1 MKRIFSIHGLIGL
14 ALILALMG
22 GIVPLLAQDNGSSPI
37 SVTGAVEAV
46 NGTSIVVSGVTVDLS
61 TANVNIPNLQVGVV
75 VQISGTFTN
84 GVIIATTIIMINP
97 TPMTA
102 TPFPTS
108 ESTPIVT
115 PSLTPTPAAD
125 DTTII
130 VIEGPIITINVNV
143 ITIYNI
149 NVSVATDNPILKV
162 IKIGDLVRVE
172 GKRNR
177 AGGIAATVVTLTTAS
192 ISLNGQVTAINGNVV
207 VVNGTSVQFDPDD
220 SVLTLIK
227 VGDVLNVDGNY
238 QGNGTTLIFIVI
250 NITIVNNNITVNPS
264 LPANCKI
271 SKNGHIKCSKKK
283 H

>member
-1 MKRIFSIHGLIGL
+1 MKRIFSIHRLIGL
-14 ALILALMG
+14 GLILALIG

-61 TANVNIPNLQVGVV
+61 TANVSISNLRVGVV

-97 TPMTA
+97 TPMTS
-102 TPFPTS
+102 TPSPTS

-115 PSLTPTPAAD
+115 PSLTPTPAVD
-125 DTTII
+125 DTII
-130 VIEGPIITINVNV
+130 VIEGPIITINVNI

-149 NVSVATDNPILKV
+149 NVLVANDNPILKV
-162 IKIGDLVRVE
+162 IKIGDRVRVE

-177 AGGIAATVVTLTTAS
+177 TGVIAATVVTLTTAS

-220 SVLTLIK
+220 SALTLIK

-250 NITIVNNNITVNPS
+250 NITIVNNNITVNPN